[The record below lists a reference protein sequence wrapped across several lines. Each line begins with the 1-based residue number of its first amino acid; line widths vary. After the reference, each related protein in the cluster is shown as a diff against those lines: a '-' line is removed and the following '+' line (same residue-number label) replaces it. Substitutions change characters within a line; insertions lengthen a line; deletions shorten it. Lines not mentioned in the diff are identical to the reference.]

1 MIAHTPDD
9 ATTWRDLADQLTP
22 RQIAALERLERSTA
36 AHPPHVDVRA
46 ELLEAARDEA
56 AHNLVIARF
65 ADVPVPAGAE
75 TDGSWSRD
83 ESGEWS
89 RAVVWRE
96 FPSVGGVGL
105 AVDGRQTSTGEV
117 TPPQITVFADL
128 GAQLTG
134 AEARE
139 LAAQLLQAADK
150 LDELNGAPRAEGAGG

>member
-1 MIAHTPDD
+1 MSA
-9 ATTWRDLADQLTP
+9 TWRDLADQLTP
-22 RQIAALERLERSTA
+22 RQIAALEHLERSTA
-36 AHPPHVDVRA
+36 AHPPHVVRA

-56 AHNLVIARF
+56 AHNLVIAWF

-105 AVDGRQTSTGEV
+105 AVDGRQTSTGKV

-128 GAQLTG
+128 VAQLTG

-139 LAAQLLQAADK
+139 LAAQLLEAADK
-150 LDELNGAPRAEGAGG
+150 LEAIQSRQA

>member
-9 ATTWRDLADQLTP
+9 ATTWRDLADQLTTW
-22 RQIAALERLERSTA
+22 QVAAIERLEAKMA
-36 AHPPHVDVRA
+36 AAGTPDAREA
-46 ELLEAARDEA
+46 LLEVARDEA
-56 AHNLVIARF
+56 AHNLVIAWF

-75 TDGSWSRD
+75 TDGIWSSD
-83 ESGEWS
+83 ESGEQS

-117 TPPQITVFADL
+117 TPPKITVFADI

-134 AEARE
+134 AQARE
-139 LAAQLLQAADK
+139 LAAQLLEAADK

>member
-1 MIAHTPDD
+1 MTTSSQHDN
-9 ATTWRDLADQLTP
+9 ATSWRDLADQLTP
-22 RQIAALERLERSTA
+22 RQIAALEHLERSTA
-36 AHPPHVDVRA
+36 AHSPHVDVRA

-75 TDGSWSRD
+75 TDDSWSRD

-139 LAAQLLQAADK
+139 LAAQLLEAADK
-150 LDELNGAPRAEGAGG
+150 LEAIQSRQA